1 MQVSTE
7 IYLKKDDFSHFFA
20 DFSVDSELETHFTH
34 SYDS

>member
-1 MQVSTE
+1 MQVWTE

-20 DFSVDSELETHFTH
+20 DFSVDSELESDLTH